1 MNFVKKKI
9 HMTRIT
15 LMQFGILL
23 FHFINIFLT
32 CGMFDMNF
40 SYFRTNKQ
48 LSMSRP
54 TRSRSR
60 RALWKIKGGRD
71 DLLFRE
77 EDTE

>member
-1 MNFVKKKI
+1 
-9 HMTRIT
+9 
-15 LMQFGILL
+15 
-23 FHFINIFLT
+23 
-32 CGMFDMNF
+32 MFDMNF